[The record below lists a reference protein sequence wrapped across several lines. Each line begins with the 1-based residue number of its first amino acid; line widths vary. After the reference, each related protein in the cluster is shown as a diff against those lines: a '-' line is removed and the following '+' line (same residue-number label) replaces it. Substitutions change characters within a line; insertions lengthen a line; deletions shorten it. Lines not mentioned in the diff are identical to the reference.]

1 MPPLR
6 RPAQS
11 TVSGLGVAG
20 AVLAAVVVT
29 FAAASGFV
37 AYSLTSE
44 DPIAPQSA
52 ELVLDTGSLARMD
65 STPLVL
71 RAAATD
77 RTRRPAAAGTRA
89 VAASTSVARAGR
101 GTVDGSRT
109 SGAGTGRGPGAGGQD
124 DGGSATTNTPGAT
137 PARVLEPV
145 SDALGATTGAVDATT
160 SSLTRRLR
168 AAAERLRTDTGR
180 AVGDT
185 GDILQNVADG
195 PGQALSHL
203 LGIPRR

>member
-29 FAAASGFV
+29 FATASGFV

-52 ELVLDTGSLARMD
+52 ELVLDSGSPARLD

-77 RTRRPAAAGTRA
+77 RTRRAAAAGARA
-89 VAASTSVARAGR
+89 VAATTSVARAGR
-101 GTVDGSRT
+101 GSVDGSRT
-109 SGAGTGRGPGAGGQD
+109 SDAGSGPATGGQD
-124 DGGSATTNTPGAT
+124 DGAAATTNTPGAT
-137 PARVLEPV
+137 PGRVLEPV
-145 SDALGATTGAVDATT
+145 DGALGATTDAVDATT
-160 SSLTRRLR
+160 SSLTRGLR
-168 AAAERLRTDTGR
+168 TAAQRLRTDTKR
-180 AVGDT
+180 AVADT
-185 GDILQNVADG
+185 GDVLQNVAGG
-195 PGQALSHL
+195 PGQALSRRL
-203 LGIPRR
+203 LPSQR